1 MAPAEVR
8 IQREDFDPSEL
19 QRELTAGDDG
29 AGAVVSFVGLVR
41 AGNQAKEILRMELE
55 HYPGMTERSIQCIVD
70 EARERWDIRAVRVL
84 HRVGELRVGEQIVYV
99 GVSGAHR
106 GSSFQ
111 ACEFIMDYLKTRAP
125 FWKKESTLEG
135 AHWVD
140 AREADE
146 DAVRR
151 WAISPE

>member
-8 IQREDFDPSEL
+8 IQREDFDPAAL
-19 QRELTAGDDG
+19 QQELTAGDEG

-41 AGNQAKEILRMELE
+41 GGNQGREILRMELE
-55 HYPGMTERSIQCIVD
+55 HYPGMTESSIQSIID
-70 EARERWDIRAVRVL
+70 EARERWDIRAARVL
-84 HRVGELRVGEQIVYV
+84 HRIGELQVGEQIVYV
-99 GVSGAHR
+99 GVSGTHR

-125 FWKKESTLEG
+125 FWKKETTRDG

-151 WAISPE
+151 WARSPE

>member
-1 MAPAEVR
+1 MASTEVR
-8 IQREDFDPSEL
+8 IQRQDFDPAAL

-41 AGNQAKEILRMELE
+41 AGNQGKEILGMELE
-55 HYPGMTERSIQCIVD
+55 HYPGMTERSIQSIID
-70 EARERWDIRAVRVL
+70 EARERWDIRRARVL
-84 HRVGELRVGEQIVYV
+84 HRIGELQVGEQIVYV
-99 GVSGAHR
+99 GVSGSHR

-125 FWKKESTLEG
+125 FWKKESTREG

-140 AREADE
+140 ARELDK
-146 DAVRR
+146 DAARR
-151 WAISPE
+151 WETSPE

>member
-8 IQREDFDPSEL
+8 IQRENFDPAAL
-19 QRELTAGDDG
+19 QRELTAGDEG

-41 AGNQAKEILRMELE
+41 GGNQGREILRMELE
-55 HYPGMTERSIQCIVD
+55 HYPGMTESSIQSIID
-70 EARERWDIRAVRVL
+70 EARERWDIRAARVL
-84 HRVGELRVGEQIVYV
+84 HRIGELQVGEQIVYV
-99 GVSGAHR
+99 GVSGTHR

-125 FWKKESTLEG
+125 FWKKETTRDG
-135 AHWVD
+135 ARWVD

>member
-1 MAPAEVR
+1 MVPAEVL
-8 IQREDFDPSEL
+8 IQREDFDPSAL
-19 QRELTAGDDG
+19 QQELTAGDDG
-29 AGAVVSFVGLVR
+29 AGAVVSFVGMVR
-41 AGNQAKEILRMELE
+41 AGNQGKEVLCMELE
-55 HYPGMTERSIQCIVD
+55 HYPGMTERSIQSIID

-84 HRVGELRVGEQIVYV
+84 HRIGELQVGEQIVYV
-99 GVSGAHR
+99 GVSGTHR
-106 GSSFQ
+106 VSSFQ

-125 FWKKESTLEG
+125 FWKKESTRDG

>member
-1 MAPAEVR
+1 MNPGEVR
-8 IQREDFDPSEL
+8 IQREDFDPAAL
-19 QRELTAGDDG
+19 QQELTAGDDG

-55 HYPGMTERSIQCIVD
+55 HYPGMTERSIQTIVD

-84 HRVGELRVGEQIVYV
+84 HRIGELQVGEQIVYV
-99 GVSGAHR
+99 GVSGVHR

-125 FWKKESTLEG
+125 FWKKESTPDS

-146 DAVRR
+146 DAARR
-151 WAISPE
+151 WQTSPQ